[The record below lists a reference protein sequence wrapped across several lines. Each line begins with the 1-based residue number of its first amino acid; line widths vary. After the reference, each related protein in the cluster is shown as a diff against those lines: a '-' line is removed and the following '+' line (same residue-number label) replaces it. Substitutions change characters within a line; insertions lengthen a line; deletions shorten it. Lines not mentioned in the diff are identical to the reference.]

1 LAVLH
6 DIERRI
12 VAALR
17 GSGPAELE
25 SLAERAGISQDQAR
39 RGVEW
44 LRGKNLLNV
53 EEKAESFIRLERR
66 GAESLA
72 SKLPERRLLE
82 LVLSGTGDMA
92 QARESLGDEF
102 GVAMGAARKAG
113 WIDLDGKA
121 LRASG
126 RQDAPPYEKLLYEIG
141 RPGMAAGPADK
152 DALQVLVSRG
162 LAAEHQRSSRTFSLS
177 ASAEVPGK
185 LVEGAIDVEA
195 DAPVAFPAR
204 RHPLAETMAEIR
216 EALVSM
222 GFSEIRGE
230 LTQASFWN
238 FDALYTPQD
247 HPARE
252 MQDTFFLD
260 GAPARLGSVASPGQV
275 ARVSEAHRRGWGYEW
290 KKGPS
295 RRMVMRTHTTCVTV
309 RHLDESD
316 GDVRVFSMG
325 RVFRNEKASRKH
337 LSEFH
342 QVEGLVRA
350 PNLGLRDLMGMQSE
364 LYSKLGLGEVLFW
377 PTFFPYTEP
386 SLQAMVR
393 GPRGR
398 WVELFG
404 MGMLRRESL
413 GSDGGVLAW
422 GGGVE
427 RIAMLKM
434 GVSDVRAFYQ
444 NDLGWLRCR

>member
-1 LAVLH
+1 MAVLH

-12 VAALR
+12 VGALR

-25 SLAERAGISQDQAR
+25 ELAERARISKDQAR
-39 RGVEW
+39 RGIEW
-44 LRGKNLLNV
+44 LRHKKLVSV
-53 EEKAESFIRLERR
+53 EEAAESRVLLEPRGLDSLER
-66 GAESLA
+66 
-72 SKLPERRLLE
+72 KLPERRLLD
-82 LVLSGTGDMA
+82 LVLSGTSGMA
-92 QARESLGDEF
+92 ELREKLGDEF
-102 GVAMGAARKAG
+102 GVAVGAARRAG
-113 WIDLDGKA
+113 WVEPDGGA

-126 RQDAPPYEKLLYEIG
+126 RRGALPYEELLRAVG
-141 RPGMAAGPADK
+141 RAGMDAGLADRR
-152 DALQVLVSRG
+152 ALRVLASRG
-162 LAAEHQRSSRTFSLS
+162 LASERRTSRRTVSLS
-177 ASAEVPGK
+177 APVRLDEPG
-185 LVEGAIDVEA
+185 EGAIDVEA
-195 DAPVAFPAR
+195 GAPVSFPAR
-204 RHPLAETMAEIR
+204 RHPLAEAMSEIR

-222 GFSEIRGE
+222 GFSEIRGA
-230 LTQASFWN
+230 LAQPSFWN

-260 GAPARLGSVASPGQV
+260 GASASLGSVASAGQV
-275 ARVSEAHRRGWGYEW
+275 ARVSRAHRRGWGYEW
-290 KKGPS
+290 EEGPS
-295 RRMVMRTHTTCVTV
+295 RTMVMRTHTTCVTI
-309 RHLDESD
+309 RHLDESE

-350 PNLGLRDLMGMQSE
+350 PDLGLRDLMGMQSE
-364 LYSKLGLGEVLFW
+364 LYRKLGLGEVRFW

-393 GPRGR
+393 GPGGR

-434 GVSDVRAFYQ
+434 GVSDVRAFYE
-444 NDLGWLRCR
+444 NDLEWLRCR

>member
-1 LAVLH
+1 MAVLH

-25 SLAERAGISQDQAR
+25 DLAGRAGISEDQAR

-44 LRGKNLLNV
+44 LLGKKLVDV
-53 EEKAESFIRLERR
+53 EEKTESLVRLEPR
-66 GAESLA
+66 GAESYA

-82 LVLSGTGDMA
+82 LVLSGTTDMA
-92 QARESLGDEF
+92 KVRKSLGAEF
-102 GVAMGAARKAG
+102 GVAMGAARRAG
-113 WIDLDGKA
+113 WISLDGQA

-126 RQDAPPYEKLLYEIG
+126 RQDVLPYEKLIRAIG
-141 RPGMAAGPADK
+141 TTGMAAGLADK
-152 DALQVLVSRG
+152 EALRVLISRG
-162 LAAEHQRSSRTFSLS
+162 LAAEHRKSRRAFSLS
-177 ASAEVPGK
+177 ESAGGPGESA
-185 LVEGAIDVEA
+185 EGAIDVEA

-222 GFSEIRGE
+222 GFSEIRGD
-230 LTQASFWN
+230 LAQASFWN

-260 GAPARLGSVASPGQV
+260 GPGAPLASVASPGQV

-295 RRMVMRTHTTCVTV
+295 RRTVMRTHTTCVTV

-350 PNLGLRDLMGMQSE
+350 PGLGLRDLMGMQSE

-393 GPRGR
+393 GPGGR

-434 GVSDVRAFYQ
+434 GVSDVRTFYE
-444 NDLGWLRCR
+444 NDLEWLRCR

>member
-1 LAVLH
+1 MAVLH

-12 VAALR
+12 VGALR

-25 SLAERAGISQDQAR
+25 DLAERAGVSKDQAR

-44 LRGKNLLNV
+44 LLGKRLVNA
-53 EEKAESFIRLERR
+53 EEKTESLVRLEPR
-66 GAESLA
+66 GAESLEA
-72 SKLPERRLLE
+72 KLPERRLLE
-82 LVLSGTGDMA
+82 LVLSGAADMA
-92 QARESLGDEF
+92 QARESMGDEF
-102 GVAMGAARKAG
+102 GVAMGAARRAG
-113 WIDLDGKA
+113 WISVDGKT

-126 RQDAPPYEKLLYEIG
+126 RHDAPPYEKLLYEIG
-141 RPGMAAGPADK
+141 TTGMAAGLADTK
-152 DALQVLVSRG
+152 ALQVLVSRG
-162 LAAEHQRSSRTFSLS
+162 LAAERRRSRRTFSLS
-177 ASAEVPGK
+177 ASAAVPEK
-185 LVEGAIDVEA
+185 SVEGAIDVEA
-195 DAPVAFPAR
+195 DAPAAFPAR
-204 RHPLAETMAEIR
+204 RHPLTETMAEIR

-222 GFSEIRGE
+222 GFSEIRGD
-230 LTQASFWN
+230 LAQASFWN

-260 GAPARLGSVASPGQV
+260 GPGARLGSVASPGQV
-275 ARVSEAHRRGWGYEW
+275 ARVSEAHRSGWGYEW
-290 KKGPS
+290 KEGPS

-350 PNLGLRDLMGMQSE
+350 PGLGLRDLMGMQSE
-364 LYSKLGLGEVLFW
+364 LYRKLGLGEVQFW

-393 GPRGR
+393 GPGGR

-413 GSDGGVLAW
+413 GSDGNVLAW

-427 RIAMLKM
+427 RIAMLRM
-434 GVSDVRAFYQ
+434 GVSDVRAFYE
-444 NDLGWLRCR
+444 NDLEWLRCR